1 MIQYGMVWFLRDF
14 TLNNKLIN
22 FLFCESIF
30 LKCRISPK
38 CILWGVSDWH
48 LKVRLALT
56 ESKSFHWSPNF
67 CLAVTIN
74 SHFNSLRNS
83 FSLKYP
89 VKSGEN
95 MVLCHIHYSDN
106 HPLLLVPFWTNR
118 IPILKRKKWEFSFFS
133 FWARVQNLFGDFLIG
148 MVDTKKSTTFCIFAL
163 FLIWRLKCSFDFP

>member
-1 MIQYGMVWFLRDF
+1 M
-14 TLNNKLIN
+14 
-22 FLFCESIF
+22 
-30 LKCRISPK
+30 
-38 CILWGVSDWH
+38 SDWH

-118 IPILKRKKWEFSFFS
+118 IPILKRKKSHFFS
-133 FWARVQNLFGDFLIG
+133 FWAWVQNLLGDFLIG
-148 MVDTKKSTTFCIFAL
+148 MVDTKKVHHLLYFCPL
-163 FLIWRLKCSFDFP
+163 YNLKTPKCSNSFDFP